1 MTYSMCSLLF
11 TRQTGAK
18 SHWVCLEIGD
28 GGKDL
33 PADDLKRL
41 NPVDL
46 RNHAKDRL
54 NPHRGE
60 PAQLPDQLAHFGA
73 ILAHVEGE
81 RTRLLNR
88 IIIPALSLT
97 MLAQD
102 LQLLGDLWARTHIA
116 GIGVAGDQAQ
126 GLLLAGARNQ
136 NWRMGACEALRQVE
150 WTLDAVV
157 LSLERTLIA
166 LFALPHAQA
175 DLHHLLQPLVALFEW
190 RERQSRADCLLF
202 VIASANAQPRTATR
216 KHIQGG
222 DRLGEQ
228 DGVPVRACRCHGQ
241 QPDPAGVGRQ
251 VRQGGIARGHLVF
264 WPAQIVALPHMVHR
278 PDPIKSPGLGGLCDA
293 DQRRAK
299 LTRALWPR
307 KIIETKS
314 QFHKAIPPLF

>member
-1 MTYSMCSLLF
+1 MGSFLIHSGFLSS
-11 TRQTGAK
+11 RG
-18 SHWVCLEIGD
+18 HPRRDRRPHEPPV
-28 GGKDL
+28 GGGL
-33 PADDLKRL
+33 GSREASL
-41 NPVDL
+41 NPGLAGSEVCDCGNNL
-46 RNHAKDRL
+46 TTDDFEWRNAVHMRNHPKDGL
-54 NPHRGE
+54 NPHSGE

-73 ILAHVEGE
+73 ILAHIEGE

-136 NWRMGACEALRQVE
+136 NRRVGACEALRQVE

-190 RERQSRADCLLF
+190 
-202 VIASANAQPRTATR
+202 
-216 KHIQGG
+216 
-222 DRLGEQ
+222 
-228 DGVPVRACRCHGQ
+228 
-241 QPDPAGVGRQ
+241 
-251 VRQGGIARGHLVF
+251 
-264 WPAQIVALPHMVHR
+264 
-278 PDPIKSPGLGGLCDA
+278 
-293 DQRRAK
+293 
-299 LTRALWPR
+299 
-307 KIIETKS
+307 
-314 QFHKAIPPLF
+314 